1 MINRDCRRTDS
12 WYFRLRAGERAR
24 LFAGLILAVVLLA
37 TFAALQAPPLQAQT
51 TTEVEVPI
59 NWSLKPAGLGG
70 GDKFRLL
77 FLSSTKRN
85 GTSTDIADYNTFI
98 QNRANNG
105 HTDIRAHSAGFRMV
119 GCTADVDARD
129 NTGTNPNTDGD
140 GVPIYWLNGSQ
151 VAADNTDFYDGD
163 WDDEANDKN
172 ESGNNGPDTSQVGNR
187 PMTGCDHDGTELTLS
202 SGTSRGLG
210 GSSVRTGI
218 PNTSGATNGPLSS
231 AANTSPNNL
240 RPMYGLSQ
248 VFTVVASP
256 VSPVRLS
263 LVSVSKKSLTIPE
276 GESGSYALV
285 LGEQPTANVRVT
297 IGGHAGTGVDVT
309 PTTHVFNASSWRQ
322 PVDVFVTA
330 DTDANTTNESV
341 TLTHTITPARTAC
354 LTTSRFP
361 A

>member
-129 NTGTNPNTDGD
+129 NTGTNPR
-140 GVPIYWLNGSQ
+140 WRRRAHLLAQ
-151 VAADNTDFYDGD
+151 RQ
-163 WDDEANDKN
+163 
-172 ESGNNGPDTSQVGNR
+172 SGRS
-187 PMTGCDHDGTELTLS
+187 
-202 SGTSRGLG
+202 
-210 GSSVRTGI
+210 
-218 PNTSGATNGPLSS
+218 
-231 AANTSPNNL
+231 
-240 RPMYGLSQ
+240 
-248 VFTVVASP
+248 
-256 VSPVRLS
+256 
-263 LVSVSKKSLTIPE
+263 
-276 GESGSYALV
+276 
-285 LGEQPTANVRVT
+285 
-297 IGGHAGTGVDVT
+297 
-309 PTTHVFNASSWRQ
+309 
-322 PVDVFVTA
+322 
-330 DTDANTTNESV
+330 
-341 TLTHTITPARTAC
+341 
-354 LTTSRFP
+354 
-361 A
+361 